1 MPGLNSFSNRPLG
14 PGAGVKS
21 VAIVTLDRAPIE
33 SLFGTLK
40 TELVHHRAYRTREEA
55 KSDIFFYIEV
65 FYNRRRRHSAL
76 GYLSPVD
83 FELVHQEESMLTYC
97 PQN

>member
-1 MPGLNSFSNRPLG
+1 MSDTGNCYDN
-14 PGAGVKS
+14 
-21 VAIVTLDRAPIE
+21 APIE
-33 SLFGTLK
+33 SLIGTLK
-40 TELVHHRAYRTREEA
+40 TELVHHQTYRTREEA
-55 KSDIFFYIEV
+55 RTDIFFYLEG

-83 FELVHQEESMLTYC
+83 YELANQQHSVLACC